1 MRRKYINKMKNID
14 SFILERFPE
23 NERWPWLDVAR
34 GIMIFLMII
43 SSLVSRFD
51 YVSGFYK
58 HAPTGSI
65 SIIDIGTATFIF
77 IMGISAYVS
86 FSKRQ
91 REKGTMK
98 ALVHHLHH
106 YTFIGLLAVVQLVI
120 EMLIGTP
127 KIWWKVWDV
136 LPTLAMVGVWIIPF
150 IIIKDMKWRN
160 TASIAGTVVYCIL
173 GYALF
178 ITLPIKHNNYILNAT
193 HNLFWMNRAGV
204 HGGLFGSAGYALIA
218 VWAYNLTA
226 ILYTI
231 LVIQKNP
238 LKGLFHWITTGVV
251 LLFVGLIWHFIELN
265 YFLQF
270 EGVYGISKRA
280 VNGPYIFVS
289 LGVNILLCSVIIIAK
304 QNWSQPTGSVMIPLF
319 SLLILLLTSP
329 LKNLVS
335 VIVLGII
342 TVTAYL
348 IFKFIGKRIPRIK
361 SEPVFTAIGRN
372 AIILYFI
379 AYLIGLVYKKTLDIG
394 SDTNF
399 WFTLPLIFI
408 PLYAITLLGVFLHI
422 KKKYLRI

>member
-1 MRRKYINKMKNID
+1 MKNID

-43 SSLVSRFD
+43 SSFVSRFD

-98 ALVHHLHH
+98 ALMHHLRH
-106 YTFIGLLAVVQLVI
+106 YAFIGLLAVIQLVI
-120 EMLIGTP
+120 EILINP
-127 KIWWKVWDV
+127 SKIWWKVWDV
-136 LPTLAMVGVWIIPF
+136 LPTLAMVGVWLIPF

-160 TASIAGTVVYCIL
+160 IASIAGTIVYCIL
-173 GYALF
+173 GYTLF
-178 ITLPIKHNNYILNAT
+178 VTLPIKHNNYILNET
-193 HNLFWMNRAGV
+193 HNLFWMNKAGV
-204 HGGLFGSAGYALIA
+204 HGGLYGSAGYALIA
-218 VWAYNLTA
+218 VWAYNLIA
-226 ILYTI
+226 ILYTTF
-231 LVIQKNP
+231 VIQKNP
-238 LKGLFHWITTGVV
+238 LKGLFRWIIMGVV

-265 YFLQF
+265 YLLQF

-280 VNGPYIFVS
+280 VNGSYIFVC
-289 LGVNILLCSVIIIAK
+289 LGVNILLCSVIILVK
-304 QNWSQPTGSVMIPLF
+304 QNWSQATGSVTIPLF
-319 SLLILLLTSP
+319 SLLMLLLISP
-329 LKNLVS
+329 LKNLAS
-335 VIVLGII
+335 AAVLGII
-342 TVTAYL
+342 TVIAYL
-348 IFKFIGKRIPRIK
+348 IFKSIGTKIPRIQ

-372 AIILYFI
+372 AIFLYVISF
-379 AYLIGLVYKKTLDIG
+379 LISLVYKEILDIR

-399 WFTLPLIFI
+399 WLTLPLVFI

-422 KKKYLRI
+422 KKKYIRI